1 MQIESALITIQNFW
15 DSKTP
20 FPFQQSDNSL
30 HLERIKAEFNHPLP
44 QMVQEYV
51 GQYAPAER
59 FSFDTVGNPMDVYAI
74 NRLKFQQDG
83 YNYNPVKKE
92 TIEGWK
98 SDYFIF
104 ADEGAD
110 PVIIDLRH
118 PENGIQLL
126 VHGSGSW
133 DYGDSIADSFGQF
146 LLCCA
151 ARHHALNNF
160 EEDPIV
166 DDEKGFNL
174 ADKAAEWYFKNMKKW
189 AGEYYENWC
198 SVFDNH

>member
-118 PENGIQLL
+118 PEMVFSYWYMVPAAGTMEIVLQTHLASFCYAVLHVTMPLIILKKTRSWMMKKVLTWRIKPRNGIL
-126 VHGSGSW
+126 
-133 DYGDSIADSFGQF
+133 
-146 LLCCA
+146 
-151 ARHHALNNF
+151 RT
-160 EEDPIV
+160 
-166 DDEKGFNL
+166 
-174 ADKAAEWYFKNMKKW
+174 
-189 AGEYYENWC
+189 
-198 SVFDNH
+198 